1 MGPGGGGGGLPWRCQ
16 SIHMVVVGLNLAH
29 MKLHITRGHVQIIPK
44 QVTDFGAGISEN
56 TLVASDRRRDLQG
69 LDMATSRLARNCF

>member
-1 MGPGGGGGGLPWRCQ
+1 MAVPKHSQGRLSLAPQPL
-16 SIHMVVVGLNLAH
+16 VVVGLNLAH

-56 TLVASDRRRDLQG
+56 TLVASDQRRDLQG
-69 LDMATSRLARNCF
+69 LEMATSRLARNCF